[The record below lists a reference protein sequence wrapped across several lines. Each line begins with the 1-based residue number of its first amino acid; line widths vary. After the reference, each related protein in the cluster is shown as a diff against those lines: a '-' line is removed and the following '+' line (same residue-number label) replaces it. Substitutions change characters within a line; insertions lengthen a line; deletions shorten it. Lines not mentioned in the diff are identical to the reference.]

1 VGKGNTPFPLSWEFL
16 IFKFK
21 GGSGQFRGRGE
32 TGLWKRYRR
41 AVELL
46 QAIIIIGLPFI
57 KIKGHSALR
66 FDLKG
71 LKLHFFGTVVWIK
84 EFYLVLGLIIL
95 LLLLIVY
102 ITTIFGR
109 IWCGWLCPQTVLLD
123 FSSDIAGFFRLN
135 PYRRELLQK
144 IVLLPLSALVSMTLI
159 WYFVPPAE
167 MISSLFVSK
176 IITGFFIALWAVIYA
191 ELAFL
196 GRTFCKTICPYSM
209 LQSGLFDSDTL
220 VIAFEDRKD
229 ENCMGCDKCAR
240 VCPVGID
247 IKKGL
252 RRECVACAE
261 CIDACVS
268 MTEMRGVKPFIAYRG
283 RPWRIKNL
291 ILAGLT
297 MTVALVLVVLFIT
310 RPDVEFVVARN
321 PDAPARNVN
330 SYTYSLYNNTARD
343 FTFKLSVKEPFML
356 VGDSVILLPAF
367 SSKKGRVMV
376 RSTNHLG
383 IVTFVLEGDNI
394 RMERKAG
401 FL

>member
-1 VGKGNTPFPLSWEFL
+1 MW
-16 IFKFK
+16 
-21 GGSGQFRGRGE
+21 R
-32 TGLWKRYRR
+32 RYRR

-46 QAIIIIGLPFI
+46 QAIIIVGLPFI
-57 KIKGHSALR
+57 KIRGQSALR
-66 FDLKG
+66 FDLKE

-84 EFYLVLGLIIL
+84 EFYLVLVLIIL

-109 IWCGWLCPQTVLLD
+109 VWCGWLCPQTVLLD
-123 FSSDIAGFFRLN
+123 FSSDIAGFFPLN

-144 IVLLPLSALVSMTLI
+144 IVLIPLSALVSMTLI

-167 MISSLFVSK
+167 MISALFVSK

-220 VIAFEDRKD
+220 VIAFKDRKD
-229 ENCMGCDKCAR
+229 ESCMGCDKCAR

-261 CIDACVS
+261 CIDACIS
-268 MTEMRGVKPFIAYRG
+268 MTEMRGIKPFIAYRG
-283 RPWRIKNL
+283 RPWRLKNL
-291 ILAGLT
+291 IFAVLTLA
-297 MTVALVLVVLFIT
+297 VASVLIVLFLT
-310 RPDVEFVVARN
+310 RPEVEFLVARN
-321 PDAPARNVN
+321 PEIVVKNVN
-330 SYTYSLYNNTARD
+330 SYTYSLYNNTDRE
-343 FTFKLSVKEPFML
+343 FTFRLSVKEPFRL
-356 VGDSVILLPAF
+356 VGDSRIILPPF

-376 RSTNHLG
+376 RMTRPSN
-383 IVTFVLEGDNI
+383 IVTFILEGDNI
-394 RMERKAG
+394 KLERKAG